1 MFRYGHQAEIMAIDA
16 LKKERA
22 VSSSR
27 DKSVHVWKVLEESQ
41 LLFKTHTASVDCVSM
56 FNEEHF
62 VSGSEDG

>member
-1 MFRYGHQAEIMAIDA
+1 MAIDA

-41 LLFKTHTASVDCVSM
+41 LLFKNHSASVDCVSM
-56 FNEEHF
+56 INEEHF